1 MKRFIIALALLAI
14 AVGLAFYSDA
24 KTEKICTALKSEF
37 VQLNDI
43 ADKNNIDA
51 MQSKAREI
59 SGMLDEYRKI
69 LYILSDH
76 GCVAQIER
84 NLEIALEE
92 TNAKEVKRYCGDSIA
107 VCESIIDSCKPYIRN
122 IF

>member
-1 MKRFIIALALLAI
+1 MLLAI
-14 AVGLAFYSDA
+14 AVILAFYSDA
-24 KTEKICTALKSEF
+24 KTENICNALKSEF
-37 VQLNDI
+37 VQLNEI

-59 SGMLDEYRKI
+59 SGIMDEYRKT

-76 GCVAQIER
+76 GYVAQIER
-84 NLEIALEE
+84 NLEMALEE
-92 TNAKEVKRYCGDSIA
+92 TNTKEVKRYCGDSIA
-107 VCESIIDSCKPYIRN
+107 ICDSISDSRKPYIRN